1 MLLIISLNSQHL
13 FMICYKTDTDIPC
26 LHLVYEMWDSK
37 IKKVKARIYRHESLE
52 ANEYS
57 SFFNVVYDI
66 LIDWWIKNCTPLH
79 YLAHSLNPKYFH
91 FLFSLVPPF
100 SKTHVLSFIFV
111 FYFYFLTR
119 YYSIEWLSENSKRD
133 PPKRVPPHQD
143 YEISIERSK
152 SLEQYFENEYELRMV
167 KVEFATFSGG
177 RFPSPDVLI
186 DKWVL

>member
-66 LIDWWIKNCTPLH
+66 LID
-79 YLAHSLNPKYFH
+79 
-91 FLFSLVPPF
+91 
-100 SKTHVLSFIFV
+100 
-111 FYFYFLTR
+111 
-119 YYSIEWLSENSKRD
+119 
-133 PPKRVPPHQD
+133 
-143 YEISIERSK
+143 
-152 SLEQYFENEYELRMV
+152 
-167 KVEFATFSGG
+167 
-177 RFPSPDVLI
+177 
-186 DKWVL
+186 